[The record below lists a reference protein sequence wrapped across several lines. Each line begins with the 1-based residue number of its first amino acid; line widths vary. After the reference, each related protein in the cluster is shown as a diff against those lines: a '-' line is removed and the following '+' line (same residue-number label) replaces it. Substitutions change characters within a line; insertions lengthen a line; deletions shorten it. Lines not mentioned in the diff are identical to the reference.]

1 MDKYVGDAK
10 KNGSQLQY
18 KRALEL
24 MLPTSPLYDYLEG
37 RVPHPSHT
45 YTRIVEIV
53 EAEEKERTNRLIGER
68 RTRLGVKLGQVTTE
82 VRRELLESSELE
94 LLYQAIVDWTNDD
107 DLRRIYKEKIFQRAY
122 DLLAVLPPKSKT
134 EKRAHVRNLA
144 EGMVILK
151 HPYSL
156 AWQVN
161 LEWNDIEDLEKLDT
175 RILRDYVELFPDD
188 GLSKVLRAF
197 MESDISPFPKFK
209 FDVEPPAEGV
219 NDSIDLSGDDRL
231 LLMIEGADESSRS
244 VLSQRCMARYYVYLK
259 EYSNAVESAR
269 KALELVR
276 LEKEISGLDF
286 VSNRDAVTVD
296 LATALIHH
304 QTPRYHV
311 ESRLLFDDVLSRR
324 PDHSPA
330 LLGVGLILEEE
341 EQYDEA
347 ITFLARAQSNS
358 SDPKVKAETA
368 WCKALCGNYEEGREE
383 LENCLS
389 SIDTSNIKTK
399 DFKAQTLYRIG
410 MCIWNIDQ
418 SRSARKDRSRAYA
431 RFISCLQANPN
442 HAAAYTSL
450 GVYFADYAKDKAR
463 ARKSFQ
469 KAFELSASEVNAA
482 ERLAR
487 AFADQ
492 AEWDLVELVAQ
503 RTVDSGKVR
512 PPPGSKK
519 KGLSWPFAALGVV
532 QLNKQEYAKGIV
544 SFQAALRINSGDYYS
559 WVGLGESYH
568 NSGRY
573 IAATKAFD
581 QAQSLEEQLDEDK
594 RDDAWFSQYM
604 LANVKREL
612 GDYKDAISDYAKVLS
627 SRPQEYGV
635 SVALVQTHVESAW
648 KNIQLGFF
656 ENAAEDAAA
665 SLSTVSETLEYHPQA
680 FNLWRAV
687 GDACSTFSWTVPYTS
702 LFPIEAVQALL
713 NVGNDTNMYDL
724 LSEVDGTNKLTFE
737 SLLSGNNPSEPLT
750 TCLSAAI
757 LAHKRAIHVCSNE
770 IHAQAV
776 AWFNLGWAENRAHA
790 CLYSQ
795 AKSRSERTKHLKAA
809 VRCFK
814 CAIELE
820 AKNADFWNALGI
832 VTTQLNPK
840 VAQHSFIRSL
850 FLNDKSAVGWT
861 NLGTLFLLQNEFQL
875 ANDAFTR
882 AQSQDPDYAHAWIG
896 QAILATLLGETTEA
910 RGLFTHAFEISDS
923 SSLIAKRQYSVS
935 TFDHLLSSSL
945 SSNHI
950 IDTLQ
955 PLFAL
960 HQLRSQTTPD
970 TVFQHLFALFSERVH
985 DTTTSIPFLVTVCST
1000 MESEYE
1006 ISESATSL
1014 SHFAHAKADLARAQ
1028 LSANDFPSA
1037 AENAELALDLSSDPG
1052 FKSDPKLRDKY
1063 RLSAHLTAGIAYHYL
1078 QDHDAAISMFRTAL
1092 EETDGAPDVVC
1103 VLAQV
1108 LWAKGGEEERG
1119 VAKEQLID
1127 CLDHHPGHLGAIS
1140 ILGAIAVLENDKE
1153 SIEAVSEDLHALRMA
1168 DVTDIRR
1175 EKDIA
1180 EMLEALAVA
1189 CEDPTVVAETEISME
1204 TEEAQA
1210 AVMLA
1215 PYQPQGWTALGE
1227 VGKDDDA
1234 AEEAAQMAL
1243 LTALQA
1249 VKGKAEV
1256 IGAGELA
1263 KVYGGTGKV
1272 VDAQRAVV
1280 LAPWVVEGWNG
1291 LAI

>member
-1 MDKYVGDAK
+1 
-10 KNGSQLQY
+10 
-18 KRALEL
+18 

-37 RVPHPSHT
+37 RAPHPSHT

-53 EAEEKERTNRLIGER
+53 EAEETERTNKLIGER
-68 RTRLGVKLGQVTTE
+68 RTRLGARVGQVTIE
-82 VRRELLESSELE
+82 VRREVLESSELE
-94 LLYQAIVDWTNDD
+94 QLYQAIVDWTNDD
-107 DLRRIYKEKIFQRAY
+107 DLRRIYEEKIFQRAY
-122 DLLAVLPPKSKT
+122 DLLAVLPPQNKA
-134 EKRAHVRNLA
+134 EKRGRVRNLA

-151 HPYSL
+151 HPYPL
-156 AWQVN
+156 AWQVV
-161 LEWNDIEDLEKLDT
+161 LEWNDLEDLEKLDT
-175 RILRDYVELFPDD
+175 RVLRDYVELFPDD

-197 MESDISPFPKFK
+197 IESDISPFPRFK
-209 FDVEPPAEGV
+209 FDTEPPAEESDGAPE
-219 NDSIDLSGDDRL
+219 LSGDDRL

-244 VLSQRCMARYYVYLK
+244 VLSQRCMARYFIYLE
-259 EYSNAVESAR
+259 EYSNAVDSAR
-269 KALELVR
+269 KTLELIR

-286 VSNRDAVTVD
+286 VGNSDAVNVD

-304 QTPRYHV
+304 QTPRYHI
-311 ESRLLFDDVLSRR
+311 ESRQLFDDVLSRR
-324 PDHSPA
+324 PDHSTA

-341 EQYDEA
+341 ERYEEA

-358 SDPKVKAETA
+358 SDLKVKAETA
-368 WCKALCGNYEEGREE
+368 WCRALNGSYEKGREE
-383 LENCLS
+383 LESCLS
-389 SIDTSNIKTK
+389 SIDTSNIKAR
-399 DFKAQTLYRIG
+399 DFKAHTLYRIG
-410 MCIWNIDQ
+410 MCIWNTEQ
-418 SRSARKDRSRAYA
+418 SRSARKDRSGAYA
-431 RFISCLQANPN
+431 RFISCLQTNPN
-442 HAAAYTSL
+442 YAPAYTSL
-450 GVYFADYAKDKAR
+450 GIYFADYAKDKAR

-469 KAFELSASEVNAA
+469 KAFELSASEVDAA

-519 KGLSWPFAALGVV
+519 KGLNWPFATLGVV
-532 QLNKQEYAKGIV
+532 QLNNQEYAKGIV
-544 SFQAALRINSGDYYS
+544 SFQAALRINSSDYYS

-573 IAATKAFD
+573 IAAIKAFD
-581 QAQSLEEQLDEDK
+581 QARSLEEHLDVKK
-594 RDDAWFSQYM
+594 RNDAWFAQYM

-627 SRPQEYGV
+627 SRPDEYGV
-635 SVALVQTHVESAW
+635 SIALVQTHVESAW
-648 KNIQLGFF
+648 KNAQLGFF
-656 ENAAEDAAA
+656 KNAAEDAAA
-665 SLSTVSETLEYHPQA
+665 SLTIACKTLEHRPQA
-680 FNLWRAV
+680 FNLWKAV
-687 GDACSTFSWTVPYTS
+687 GDACSTFSWTVPYNS
-702 LFPIEAVQALL
+702 IFPTEAVQALL
-713 NVGNDTNMYDL
+713 NIGDNATIYDQL
-724 LSEVDGTNKLTFE
+724 YEVDGTNKLTFE
-737 SLLSGNNPSEPLT
+737 ASLNTAYSSEPLT

-757 LAHKRAIHVCSNE
+757 LAHKRAVHVCSNE
-770 IHAQAV
+770 VHAQAV
-776 AWFNLGWAENRAHA
+776 AWFNLGWTEHRAHA
-790 CLYSQ
+790 CFYDQ
-795 AKSRSERTKHLKAA
+795 AKPRSERTKHLKAA

-814 CAIELE
+814 RAIELE
-820 AKNADFWNALGI
+820 AKNGDFWNALGI

-850 FLNDKSAVGWT
+850 FLNDKSPASWT

-896 QAILATLLGETTEA
+896 QAILATLLGESTEA

-945 SSNHI
+945 SSNQV

-960 HQLRSQTTPD
+960 HQLQSQTPPD

-985 DTTTSIPFLVTVCST
+985 DTTTSIPCLVTVCST
-1000 MESEYE
+1000 MEFDYE
-1006 ISESATSL
+1006 ISESASSL

-1028 LSANDFPSA
+1028 LSARDFSSA
-1037 AENAELALDLSSDPG
+1037 AENAELALDLSSDTD
-1052 FKSDPKLRDKY
+1052 FKSETKLRDKY

-1078 QDHDAAISMFRTAL
+1078 QDHDAAIAMFRTAL

-1119 VAKEQLID
+1119 VAKEQVID
-1127 CLDHHPGHLGAIS
+1127 CLDRHPGNFGAIS
-1140 ILGAIAVLENDKE
+1140 ILGAIAVLEDDKE
-1153 SIEAVSEDLHALRMA
+1153 SMEAVSEDLHALRVA
-1168 DVTDIRR
+1168 DDTGIGR
-1175 EKDIA
+1175 EKNIA
-1180 EMLEALAVA
+1180 HILEALAFA
-1189 CEDPTVVAETEISME
+1189 SEDSAATGETEVSIE

-1210 AVMLA
+1210 AIMLA
-1215 PYQPQGWTALGE
+1215 PHQPQGWTALGE
-1227 VGKDDDA
+1227 VGEDDNA
-1234 AEEAAQMAL
+1234 AEAAAQVAL

-1263 KVYGGTGKV
+1263 KIYGGTGKV
-1272 VDAQRAVV
+1272 ADAQRAVM
-1280 LAPWVVEGWNG
+1280 LAPWVVEGWDG
-1291 LAI
+1291 LAVR